1 MACFSTTPVIL
12 KRLDV
17 RQPLLAAP
25 PPGGWSGEAAMAVAM
40 EEVRLAAEEEQTGE
54 PAATRRTTVKRGT
67 AHRRTQG
74 PTAGESTGQR
84 EVRLLP
90 CSALDHDGV

>member
-1 MACFSTTPVIL
+1 MAGFIVTPVIL

-54 PAATRRTTVKRGT
+54 PVAPRRGTSKHGT

-74 PTAGESTGQR
+74 PAAGESRSVQR

-90 CSALDHDGV
+90 